1 MKVSGRADSQTSG
14 LNSDL
19 IMYGLTPHPV
29 NCHIVTNSV
38 MPIAH
43 MTDKFLY
50 TQGFA
55 QRLSPLTNNE
65 GDARRT
71 KTQV

>member
-1 MKVSGRADSQTSG
+1 MKLSGRADSRTSG

-19 IMYGLTPHPV
+19 IMYGLTPHRV
-29 NCHIVTNSV
+29 DCHIVTNSV

-50 TQGFA
+50 IQGFA
-55 QRLSPLTNNE
+55 QCLSLV
-65 GDARRT
+65 T
-71 KTQV
+71 K